1 MVDTQTRNARRVLQG
16 TVTGDRMDK
25 TITVRVE
32 RRFKHPKYGKYVKRH
47 KKYHAHDE
55 SNEARVGDVVELM
68 ATRPL
73 SKSKRWRLVRILE
86 RSLLEGDELA
96 PVEIP
101 GQEEAIETTGAD
113 PRGAQAIR
121 HADADAE
128 QAGGDA

>member
-1 MVDTQTRNARRVLQG
+1 MVETRNARRLLPG
-16 TVTGDRMDK
+16 IVTGDRMDK

-55 SNEARVGDVVELM
+55 NNEAKVGDTVELM

-73 SKSKRWRLVRILE
+73 SKTKRWRLVRILE
-86 RSLLEGDELA
+86 VSEVDAGELA

-101 GQEEAIETTGAD
+101 GQEQELEVALG
-113 PRGAQAIR
+113 
-121 HADADAE
+121 HARPHGGGE
-128 QAGGDA
+128 Q